1 MILKI
6 ILGIIIGGL
15 IGAGIGYGL
24 RCAGGACPL
33 TCSPW
38 GGAITGAVIGLIM
51 VLNKYIFWDQ
61 EH

>member
-6 ILGIIIGGL
+6 ILGIVAGGL
-15 IGAGIGYGL
+15 IGGGIGYGL

-38 GGAITGAVIGLIM
+38 GGAITGAIIGLT
-51 VLNKYIFWDQ
+51 LALSKPY
-61 EH
+61 